1 MVRILIS
8 CLFLKSA
15 KPTMPTY
22 LCHGFRW
29 QRRSVRVYVVV
40 QNLDDASPEWIIPA
54 KSATC
59 ILESFYNLF
68 EFLPYCTPTGPGLG
82 SPPSSEEDESY
93 IFHTVGTPSIN
104 GGSRSRSQSVATQSR
119 RSRSQSQSQSHRSR
133 SRGRQTSQSQRSQQ
147 RQIDDIHAG
156 TSDEDFKAQEW
167 SVVKVL
173 EEYDPMNLTEVSRP
187 YAYVAD
193 YVVRVDLSVSIAEE
207 MQRYEER
214 IKADRDP
221 PMMGHASDE
230 TGRKKGNKRTGW
242 FEKLRDQLQRGE
254 DIRWYVVVNGDEVR
268 DWPEEPERR
277 WPERTQRSASKSA
290 QKQHHAQY
298 MHQQQ
303 IFEGNDRH
311 KKHDSTGGPRP
322 SRVGERRPTVPEKDM
337 PMPMVR
343 PKMSMD
349 GHNLRPKT
357 PKGGG
362 LRRLFGRS
370 RPEENYSP

>member
-1 MVRILIS
+1 
-8 CLFLKSA
+8 
-15 KPTMPTY
+15 MPTY

-29 QRRSVRVYVVV
+29 QRRSIRVYVVV

-54 KSATC
+54 KSASS

-68 EFLPYCTPTGPGLG
+68 DFLPYCSPTGPFS
-82 SPPSSEEDESY
+82 SPVESEDESY
-93 IFHTVGTPSIN
+93 IFQGTTGSAAPSAN
-104 GGSRSRSQSVATQSR
+104 GRSRSRSVAAQSH
-119 RSRSQSQSQSHRSR
+119 RSRSQSQSQSQRSR
-133 SRGRQTSQSQRSQQ
+133 SRGRQTVQSQRSLNN
-147 RQIDDIHAG
+147 DIHAG
-156 TSDEDFKAQEW
+156 TSDADYKAQDW

-173 EEYDPMNLTEVSRP
+173 EEYDPLNLSEVSRP

-193 YVVRVDLSVSIAEE
+193 YVVKVDLSVSIAEE

-214 IKADRDP
+214 VKADRDP

-268 DWPEEPERR
+268 DWPDEPERR
-277 WPERTQRSASKSA
+277 YKEPAVRPAPTPQ
-290 QKQHHAQY
+290 QKQHHMQY

-303 IFEGNDRH
+303 IFDNNDRH
-311 KKHDSTGGPRP
+311 HKKQGSGDTSRP
-322 SRVGERRPTVPEKDM
+322 PFRAGDRRPTVPEKDL
-337 PMPMVR
+337 PVIR

-349 GHNLRPKT
+349 GYALRPKT

-370 RPEENYSP
+370 RPEETSYSP

>member
-1 MVRILIS
+1 
-8 CLFLKSA
+8 
-15 KPTMPTY
+15 MPTY

-68 EFLPYCTPTGPGLG
+68 DFLPYC
-82 SPPSSEEDESY
+82 SPVGHGFSESDEDESSLV
-93 IFHTVGTPSIN
+93 IQTTGPVAAGTGM
-104 GGSRSRSQSVATQSR
+104 GGGSGGTRSQSRSRSQSVTAPSQ

-133 SRGRQTSQSQRSQQ
+133 SRGRHTSQSQRSQQ
-147 RQIDDIHAG
+147 GINDIHGG
-156 TSDEDFKAQEW
+156 TSDADFRAQDW
-167 SVVKVL
+167 SVIKVL
-173 EEYDPMNLTEVSRP
+173 EEYDPLNLSEVSRP

-193 YVVRVDLSVSIAEE
+193 YAIRVDLSVSIAEE

-214 IKADRDP
+214 VKADRDP
-221 PMMGHASDE
+221 PMMGHGSDE

-268 DWPEEPERR
+268 DWPDEPERR
-277 WPERTQRSASKSA
+277 QEADKRPTATNAQR
-290 QKQHHAQY
+290 QHHAQY
-298 MHQQQ
+298 THQQH
-303 IFEGNDRH
+303 IFEGKDDRH
-311 KKHDSTGGPRP
+311 RKEPQVQSRPPR
-322 SRVGERRPTVPEKDM
+322 VAGRPVVPEKDL
-337 PMPMVR
+337 PAVR
-343 PKMSMD
+343 PQMSMD
-349 GHNLRPKT
+349 MGKGRPKT
-357 PKGGG
+357 PKGG

-370 RPEENYSP
+370 REDSL